1 MFSKLALTFYLQAV
15 VSILFRKYFFQ
26 FVLLQFR
33 TDDTDPAD
41 VIRLAVADFRFFR
54 HHVEFQPAAFFCLD
68 DAFCT
73 QHRPEVLS
81 HTQKLQQIFQFCA
94 AESMNCLDAPAC
106 EHFVRMVMVF
116 VFMVVMMIFMVVIV
130 AAARAV
136 RSVIVVVL
144 VVMVFVLLVIVVM
157 LVIMMVMSVIM
168 IMMVLVVMI
177 MMMLVVMVL
186 MMHMRNQLHHLF
198 LQIVTLLQRSLDHIT
213 GKFVPLRCHDSRFLI
228 FFTKQL
234 DAFL

>member
-41 VIRLAVADFRFFR
+41 IIRLAVTDFRFFR

-116 VFMVVMMIFMVVIV
+116 VFMVVMMFFMVVIV
-130 AAARAV
+130 TAARAV
-136 RSVIVVVL
+136 RSMIVVMLVVMVFVLLVIMVML

-157 LVIMMVMSVIM
+157 LVVM
-168 IMMVLVVMI
+168 
-177 MMMLVVMVL
+177 MMMLVIMVL

-198 LQIVTLLQRSLDHIT
+198 LQIVSLPQRSLDHIT

>member
-41 VIRLAVADFRFFR
+41 IIRLAVTDFRFFR

-94 AESMNCLDAPAC
+94 AEFMNCLDAPAC

-116 VFMVVMMIFMVVIV
+116 VFMVVMMFFMVVIV
-130 AAARAV
+130 TAARAV
-136 RSVIVVVL
+136 RSVIVVMLVVMVFVLLVIMVML

-157 LVIMMVMSVIM
+157 LVVM
-168 IMMVLVVMI
+168 

-198 LQIVTLLQRSLDHIT
+198 LQIVSLLQRSLDHIT
-213 GKFVPLRCHDSRFLI
+213 RKFVPLRCHDSRFLI

-234 DAFL
+234 NAFL

>member
-41 VIRLAVADFRFFR
+41 IIRLAVTDFRFFR

-116 VFMVVMMIFMVVIV
+116 AAMVVMMFFMVVIV
-130 AAARAV
+130 TAARAV

-144 VVMVFVLLVIVVM
+144 VVMVFVVM

-168 IMMVLVVMI
+168 VMLVIMI

-198 LQIVTLLQRSLDHIT
+198 LQIVSLLQRSLDHIT
-213 GKFVPLRCHDSRFLI
+213 RKFVPLRCHDSRFLI
-228 FFTKQL
+228 LFTKQL